1 MGKKH
6 EMKEIFPN
14 VWKRDKQI
22 LTKNL
27 VPGHKGYTEQLIT
40 IGGKEF
46 RVWDPNRSK
55 PAAAIVKGLR
65 AFELEPGMKI
75 LYLGIAS
82 GQTASYFS
90 DIIGH
95 EGIIYGV
102 EISERTFRELNPVA
116 ERRGNIV
123 PILAN
128 ARKPEDYNWIEMVD
142 FVFQDVATD
151 DQTEIL
157 IRNCKTFLKP
167 NGIAMLSLKSRSI
180 DVTKSPDLIYKQEEK
195 KLAGFFKIIEKV
207 KLDPYEKDH
216 AFYVLKPINKMTV
229 SLFKKDR
236 FQTASR

>member
-1 MGKKH
+1 MNH
-6 EMKEIFPN
+6 MNQLFPN
-14 VWKRDKQI
+14 VWKRGKQI

-27 VPGHKGYTEQLIT
+27 VPGSRGYTEQLIT
-40 IGGKEF
+40 VAGKEY

-55 PAAAIVKGLR
+55 PAAAIVKGLK
-65 AFELEPGMKI
+65 AFPLKPGMKI

-116 ERRGNIV
+116 EKRGNMV

-128 ARKPEDYNWIEMVD
+128 ARSPETYNWIEPVD
-142 FVFQDVATD
+142 LVYQDVATD
-151 DQTEIL
+151 DQSEIL
-157 IRNCKTFLKP
+157 IRNCKAFLQP
-167 NGIAMLSLKSRSI
+167 NGYAMLSLKSRSI
-180 DVTKSPDLIYKQEEK
+180 DVTKNPDVIYRQEEK
-195 KLAGFFKIIEKV
+195 KLKKHFKIIEKV

-216 AFYVLKPINKMTV
+216 AFFVLKTLK
-229 SLFKKDR
+229 
-236 FQTASR
+236 